1 MFHINI
7 LLHYQHGLLFVF
19 HSHISFLNYSGNLI
33 FLISEVKNVVL
44 FLWLYGTVLKEKILL
59 LISSAKLFL
68 TLNIS
73 YASVFRL
80 YWCIITDLSFFKSFK
95 KVELK
100 LLCTNLSACNPLIW
114 LLVLYCGLTKLMG
127 SIQSETENWHSLKD
141 FFEL

>member
-7 LLHYQHGLLFVF
+7 LLHYQHGQLFGF
-19 HSHISFLNYSGNLI
+19 HSRIFFLNYSGNLI

-44 FLWLYGTVLKEKILL
+44 FLRLYGTVLKEKILL

-73 YASVFRL
+73 YASVCRL
-80 YWCIITDLSFFKSFK
+80 YWCIITDLSFFKSFE
-95 KVELK
+95 KVKLK
-100 LLCTNLSACNPLIW
+100 LLCTNLSACNPLVW